1 MALTI
6 TVAQLASAMRVGT
19 TSTEVEQVTRLLVY
33 AEVAISQHL
42 GSTYATTPDA
52 AVNEAAIRIA
62 SYLYDQPTASSGLAF
77 GNAMRFSGAARILLP
92 YRLHK
97 AGSTAEAV
105 AAVNDAVGSA
115 GGLRL
120 IGSETLTVATTYEWI
135 ATALPAPQ
143 TDTAGVSVIA
153 PDGSETG
160 IQLFRA
166 AQLTGSA
173 VAGSDAT
180 ADLERM
186 FALETAAD
194 GTVLFASKEAGAHT
208 IFLYEASS

>member
-6 TVAQLASAMRVGT
+6 TVSQLASAMRVGT

-105 AAVNDAVGSA
+105 A
-115 GGLRL
+115 
-120 IGSETLTVATTYEWI
+120 
-135 ATALPAPQ
+135 LP
-143 TDTAGVSVIA
+143 
-153 PDGSETG
+153 
-160 IQLFRA
+160 
-166 AQLTGSA
+166 
-173 VAGSDAT
+173 
-180 ADLERM
+180 
-186 FALETAAD
+186 
-194 GTVLFASKEAGAHT
+194 
-208 IFLYEASS
+208 